1 MRETVLVL
9 MVKRP
14 LPGQGKQ
21 RLTPVLGE
29 KGAEKIAQALLAC
42 ALEDCQSWPGPVTV
56 SPACP
61 EDAGWASKLLPQAWV
76 IPQIGGGLGE
86 RLNAID
92 RILRD
97 RGSRRIV
104 FMGCDAPGLS
114 EPDFSGIRMALIE
127 RDMVIS
133 PASDGGAVLL
143 GSRCPWP
150 DLGLLPWSTPALY
163 QTLVRL
169 CQDAGRTVASLRR
182 GFDVDHP
189 EDLATAYSAL
199 EGDPRPA
206 RRAFRS
212 LVGRFL
218 ESTESS
224 LWGKFEKTA
233 SGNGKG
239 SGEEGR

>member
-29 KGAEKIAQALLAC
+29 KGAEKIAKALLAC

-61 EDAGWASKLLPQAWV
+61 EDAGWASEILPQAWV
-76 IPQIGGGLGE
+76 IPQIEGGLGE

-92 RILRD
+92 RTLRE
-97 RGSRRIV
+97 RGSDRIV
-104 FMGCDAPGLS
+104 YMGCDAPGLS
-114 EPDFSGIRMALIE
+114 EPDFAGIRMALKE
-127 RDMVIS
+127 RDMAIS
-133 PASDGGAVLL
+133 PAGDGGAVLL

-150 DLGLLPWSTPALY
+150 DLGSLPWSTPALY

-169 CQDAGRTVASLRR
+169 CRDAGRTVATLTT

-206 RRAFRS
+206 RRAFRF